1 MRKYFTTLGLFA
13 ALIAALC
20 LWWLHTGS
28 AGRSTLH
35 WHAVDGRWTDN
46 NGIISVLTYGRGDMQ
61 TAGKEGWTD
70 YTFEADLRYDLLF
83 PETHYGDAGLV
94 VRVSDASEGVD
105 SYRGYYA
112 GLRADDQTL
121 VFGRADFGWRELAEA
136 RLQKPIGMGQW
147 YHMGITVQGCA
158 FSITVT
164 DPQSE
169 STQLRYVDRRCK
181 PVGAVGLRSFYAQ
194 SSWRNVNVR
203 LRK

>member
-1 MRKYFTTLGLFA
+1 
-13 ALIAALC
+13 
-20 LWWLHTGS
+20 
-28 AGRSTLH
+28 
-35 WHAVDGRWTDN
+35 
-46 NGIISVLTYGRGDMQ
+46 MQ

-70 YTFEADLRYDLLF
+70 YTIEADLRYDLLF

-136 RLQKPIGMGQW
+136 RMQSPIRMGHW
-147 YHMGITVQGCA
+147 YHMEITAQGCV
-158 FSITVT
+158 FLIIVT
-164 DPQSE
+164 GPQFE
-169 STQLRYVDRRCK
+169 RTQLRYIDRRCK
-181 PVGAVGLRSFYAQ
+181 PAGGVGLRSFYAQ
-194 SSWRNVNVR
+194 SSWRNVSVH